1 MSDDFLFSDFLSCE
15 ADPDLQLCNG
25 FSPSVSQDG
34 EALKWASE
42 VRKGDREIVMA
53 AVQQTRL
60 PTSPPRSYLTPS
72 LVAGAGREH
81 LPAATPKPQT
91 MWK

>member
-1 MSDDFLFSDFLSCE
+1 MDQRRDEAERACARSGWHVSDHQLFVWLKPFWLKRTSDAKTLMQFE
-15 ADPDLQLCNG
+15 
-25 FSPSVSQDG
+25 
-34 EALKWASE
+34 
-42 VRKGDREIVMA
+42 EIIIKSW
-53 AVQQTRL
+53 QT
-60 PTSPPRSYLTPS
+60 TSPPRSYLTPS